1 MVSSLSLMVR
11 VVKGLVLCERRIM
24 HRLLV
29 TGRMGRLSLST
40 SSLLV
45 LCMRRFQLKEM
56 ICFEGGPT
64 TSQ

>member
-1 MVSSLSLMVR
+1 MVSLLSLMVG

-40 SSLLV
+40 NSSLV
-45 LCMRRFQLKEM
+45 LCMRRLQLKGM
-56 ICFEGGPT
+56 ICLEGGPT